1 MASSTASRL
10 GAPRLGASRLG
21 SDDVDLATR
30 VAWLYYEGGL
40 TQSEVSRNLGIPQ
53 ARVQRLIARALRD
66 GLVRI
71 SIEGPLSGCL
81 ALERRMTEAYGLGFC
96 RVVPAMPDDATGL
109 SALGGA
115 AADYLHEA
123 FASGRHR
130 IIGVGHG
137 RTLAAAIERLRAGNF
152 TETTVVSVLGDVPHR
167 VGANPF
173 DVIHALADKTKA
185 SAYLPPVPFYA
196 NTPADRD
203 MLFRQRG
210 VAEAFRLAAQAGFF
224 VLGIGEVSEA
234 AFLCRSG
241 MILAEEIATVARDG
255 GVGELLGMFVDT
267 SGRRVETEL
276 HERVIALDPEI
287 MRGREA
293 LAVAGG
299 AHKAA
304 AIGAA
309 LNSGLISALVTDEPA
324 ARRLVETASE
334 DSVPAQIKATAS

>member
-1 MASSTASRL
+1 MATSPAL
-10 GAPRLGASRLG
+10 RLG

-30 VAWLYYEGGL
+30 AAWLYYEGGL
-40 TQSEVSRNLGIPQ
+40 TQSEVSRALGIPP

-81 ALERRMTEAYGLGFC
+81 RLEQRMLEIYGLEFC
-96 RVVPAMPDDATGL
+96 RVVPAMPDDATGI
-109 SALGGA
+109 SALGRA

-123 FASGRHR
+123 FSSRRHR
-130 IIGVGHG
+130 IVGVGHG
-137 RTLAAAIERLRAGNF
+137 QTLATAIERLPAGSF
-152 TETTVVSVLGDVPHR
+152 TDMTVVSVLGDVPHR

-196 NTPADRD
+196 NSPADRD

-210 VAEAFRLAAQAGFF
+210 VVEAFRLAADATFF
-224 VLGIGEVSEA
+224 VFGIGEVSES

-241 MILAEEIATVARDG
+241 MVLPEEIRSVVHEGAVS
-255 GVGELLGMFVDT
+255 ELLGMFIDAE
-267 SGRRVETEL
+267 GRRIETEL
-276 HERVIALDPEI
+276 HDRVIALDPEI

-299 AHKAA
+299 AHKAVS
-304 AIGAA
+304 IRAA
-309 LNSGLISALVTDEPA
+309 LKSGLISALVTDEGA
-324 ARRLVETASE
+324 ARLLVETAPESGVPTPETQPHVRE
-334 DSVPAQIKATAS
+334 DT

>member
-1 MASSTASRL
+1 MASSTA
-10 GAPRLGASRLG
+10 PRLGATRLG
-21 SDDVDLATR
+21 SDDFDLATR

-40 TQSEVSRNLGIPQ
+40 TQSAVSRNLGIPQ

-81 ALERRMTEAYGLGFC
+81 GLERRMTEAYGLGFC
-96 RVVPAMPDDATGL
+96 RVVPAMPDDAAGL
-109 SALGGA
+109 SALGRA
-115 AADYLHEA
+115 AADYLHAA
-123 FASGRHR
+123 FTLGCHR

-137 RTLAAAIERLRAGNF
+137 RTLAATIERMRAGSF
-152 TETTVVSVLGDVPHR
+152 TETTVVSVLGDVPRR

-173 DVIHALADKTKA
+173 DVIHALADRTKA
-185 SAYLPPVPFYA
+185 AAYLPPVPFYA
-196 NTPADRD
+196 NSAADRD
-203 MLFRQRG
+203 ILFRQRG
-210 VAEAFRLAAQAGFF
+210 VAEAFRLAAQASFF

-241 MILAEEIATVARDG
+241 MILTEEIAAVARDG
-255 GVGELLGMFVDT
+255 GVGELLGMFVDAE
-267 SGRRVETEL
+267 GRRVETEL

-304 AIGAA
+304 AIGAV
-309 LNSGLISALVTDEPA
+309 LRSGLISALVTDETA
-324 ARRLVETASE
+324 ARRLIGVAPAA
-334 DSVPAQIKATAS
+334 SVPAPIKATAS